1 MPGIHAVVAQPK
13 TRMTGTRPGM
23 TAAFRFERNN
33 YQRYDYNLMDERV
46 LSEAGDLVFDVQ
58 FFTF

>member
-1 MPGIHAVVAQPK
+1 
-13 TRMTGTRPGM
+13 M

>member
-1 MPGIHAVVAQPK
+1 MPGIHAIVAQPK
-13 TRMTGTRPGM
+13 TRMPGTRPGT
-23 TAAFRFERNN
+23 TAAFRFERNY
-33 YQRYDYNLMDERV
+33 YQRYDYNLMDERI